1 MKERM
6 ENRKVLGIILGLA
19 GTITLILYGKSLINA
34 TNASLGNLLVFVN
47 AVSYG
52 FYLII
57 VKKLMDKYNAFTFVK
72 WIYTFGF
79 LMVLPFGWGE
89 FQAIDFANLPT
100 DIFWKIGF
108 VVVFSTFLTYLLNL
122 VSMRELKPT
131 TVAVFIYLQPL
142 FATIFAVSLGKDDLS
157 LVKLISAVLIDL
169 NTRMPS
175 VFREMELGLR
185 NQISQR
191 LERGKVDFSLY
202 VEVTG
207 EETTSKIN
215 VPIIKGYINQM
226 KAVIPTADET
236 ELMKMAVR
244 MPDAL
249 KTERDEIDENEWK
262 QIQTVIDE
270 ALENIANFR
279 KDEGASLEKEF
290 QLRIGNI
297 NNLMNEAVSYDAE
310 RVETVK
316 TRLRTALDEI
326 KVNVDEN
333 RFEQELIFYLEKY
346 DITEEKVRLGNH
358 LNYFL
363 ETLNGTEANGRKLGF
378 ITQEMGR
385 EINTMGSKSNH
396 TEMQKLVVMMK
407 DELEKIKEQVLNVL

>member
-1 MKERM
+1 MTGFGKASLQLPT
-6 ENRKVLGIILGLA
+6 KK
-19 GTITLILYGKSLINA
+19 ITVEIKSLN
-34 TNASLGNLLVFVN
+34 SKGL
-47 AVSYG
+47 
-52 FYLII
+52 
-57 VKKLMDKYNAFTFVK
+57 
-72 WIYTFGF
+72 
-79 LMVLPFGWGE
+79 
-89 FQAIDFANLPT
+89 
-100 DIFWKIGF
+100 
-108 VVVFSTFLTYLLNL
+108 
-122 VSMRELKPT
+122 
-131 TVAVFIYLQPL
+131 
-142 FATIFAVSLGKDDLS
+142 
-157 LVKLISAVLIDL
+157 DL

-290 QLRIGNI
+290 QLRISNI
-297 NNLMNEAVSYDAE
+297 NNLMNEAVSYDDE

-316 TRLRTALDEI
+316 TRLRTALDEL

>member
-1 MKERM
+1 MIHSMTGFGKASLQLPT
-6 ENRKVLGIILGLA
+6 KK
-19 GTITLILYGKSLINA
+19 ITVEIKSLN
-34 TNASLGNLLVFVN
+34 SKGL
-47 AVSYG
+47 
-52 FYLII
+52 
-57 VKKLMDKYNAFTFVK
+57 
-72 WIYTFGF
+72 
-79 LMVLPFGWGE
+79 
-89 FQAIDFANLPT
+89 
-100 DIFWKIGF
+100 
-108 VVVFSTFLTYLLNL
+108 
-122 VSMRELKPT
+122 
-131 TVAVFIYLQPL
+131 
-142 FATIFAVSLGKDDLS
+142 
-157 LVKLISAVLIDL
+157 DL

-215 VPIIKGYINQM
+215 VPIVKGYINQM
-226 KAVIPTADET
+226 RAVIPTADET
-236 ELMKMAVR
+236 ELLKMAVR

-249 KTERDEIDENEWK
+249 KTERDEIDTTEWK
-262 QIQTVIDE
+262 KIQTVIDE

-290 QLRIGNI
+290 QLRIANI

-316 TRLRTALDEI
+316 TRLRTALDEL

>member
-1 MKERM
+1 MIHSMTGFGKASLQLPT
-6 ENRKVLGIILGLA
+6 KK
-19 GTITLILYGKSLINA
+19 ITVEIKSLN
-34 TNASLGNLLVFVN
+34 SKGL
-47 AVSYG
+47 
-52 FYLII
+52 
-57 VKKLMDKYNAFTFVK
+57 
-72 WIYTFGF
+72 
-79 LMVLPFGWGE
+79 
-89 FQAIDFANLPT
+89 
-100 DIFWKIGF
+100 
-108 VVVFSTFLTYLLNL
+108 
-122 VSMRELKPT
+122 
-131 TVAVFIYLQPL
+131 
-142 FATIFAVSLGKDDLS
+142 
-157 LVKLISAVLIDL
+157 DL

-175 VFREMELGLR
+175 VFREMELALR

-215 VPIIKGYINQM
+215 VPIVKGYINQM
-226 KAVIPTADET
+226 KAVIPNADET

-290 QLRIGNI
+290 QLRIANI
-297 NNLMNEAVSYDAE
+297 EKLMTEAVSYDAE
-310 RVETVK
+310 RIETVK
-316 TRLRTALDEI
+316 TRLRTSLDEL

-396 TEMQKLVVMMK
+396 SEMQKLVVMMK

>member
-1 MKERM
+1 MIQSMTGFGKASLQLPT
-6 ENRKVLGIILGLA
+6 KK
-19 GTITLILYGKSLINA
+19 ITVEIKSLN
-34 TNASLGNLLVFVN
+34 SKGL
-47 AVSYG
+47 
-52 FYLII
+52 
-57 VKKLMDKYNAFTFVK
+57 
-72 WIYTFGF
+72 
-79 LMVLPFGWGE
+79 
-89 FQAIDFANLPT
+89 
-100 DIFWKIGF
+100 
-108 VVVFSTFLTYLLNL
+108 
-122 VSMRELKPT
+122 
-131 TVAVFIYLQPL
+131 
-142 FATIFAVSLGKDDLS
+142 
-157 LVKLISAVLIDL
+157 DL

-215 VPIIKGYINQM
+215 VPIVKGYINQM
-226 KAVIPTADET
+226 KAVIPNADET

-290 QLRIGNI
+290 QLRIANI

-316 TRLRTALDEI
+316 TRLRTALDEL